1 MGKLLSTIQV
11 DAFRRDG
18 FLVVPDLVSADDCV
32 ALRERAMQLAEEH
45 VPSPEQA
52 TVFTADGKPQHTSD
66 DYFLTSGEKIRC
78 FFEKDAFDESGRLRS
93 QPHLSLN
100 KLGHA
105 MHDLDPV
112 FDSFSRT
119 PQLAAVASDIGMRDP
134 LLLQSMY
141 IFKQAHIGGEV
152 TCHTDHTYLWTEPR
166 SVVGFWFAIDD
177 ATRENGCMWAVPGGH
192 RLPVRTRSRLN
203 ESRTATVT
211 TCSTPSRIRSTISCA
226 SKPSAARLCCS
237 TVPCRT
243 CRRPTPA
250 TNRGTRTPS
259 TRSTARQTISTTTGC
274 SVPRSPCADSPA
286 TRPTMATLRF
296 SFGTMGSGKS
306 TLALQIHHNLSSR
319 GLRGLLI
326 TKLDR
331 DGAQV
336 TSRLGVSSPAVD
348 IGAAPSLVA
357 LARQHMP
364 LDFLVCDE
372 VQFYSVE
379 QCDELATIV
388 DDFGIDVYSF
398 GLITDFRGLLFDG
411 TKRMLEIADQRTEMQ
426 VEARC
431 WCGARARTTHDS

>member
-1 MGKLLSTIQV
+1 MGRFLSASQI

-18 FLVVPDLVSADDCV
+18 FLVVPDFVSADDCV

-211 TCSTPSRIRSTISCA
+211 DVLDPEPYPLDDLVCLEAKRGTLVLLDGAVPHL
-226 SKPSAARLCCS
+226 SAANTSDKPRHAYTIHAIDGAADYLDDNWLQ
-237 TVPCRT
+237 
-243 CRRPTPA
+243 RPTLP
-250 TNRGTRTPS
+250 
-259 TRSTARQTISTTTGC
+259 
-274 SVPRSPCADSPA
+274 
-286 TRPTMATLRF
+286 
-296 SFGTMGSGKS
+296 
-306 TLALQIHHNLSSR
+306 
-319 GLRGLLI
+319 LRGF
-326 TKLDR
+326 
-331 DGAQV
+331 
-336 TSRLGVSSPAVD
+336 SRN
-348 IGAAPSLVA
+348 
-357 LARQHMP
+357 
-364 LDFLVCDE
+364 
-372 VQFYSVE
+372 
-379 QCDELATIV
+379 
-388 DDFGIDVYSF
+388 
-398 GLITDFRGLLFDG
+398 
-411 TKRMLEIADQRTEMQ
+411 
-426 VEARC
+426 
-431 WCGARARTTHDS
+431 

>member
-1 MGKLLSTIQV
+1 MGKFLSAVQV
-11 DAFRRDG
+11 EAFRRDG
-18 FLVVPDLVSADDCV
+18 FLVVPDFVSADDCV

-66 DYFLTSGEKIRC
+66 NYFLTSGEKIRC

-211 TCSTPSRIRSTISCA
+211 DVLDPEPYPLDDLVCLEAKRGTLVLLDGAVPHL
-226 SKPSAARLCCS
+226 SAANTSDKPRHAYTIHAIDGAANYLDDNWLQ
-237 TVPCRT
+237 
-243 CRRPTPA
+243 RPTLP
-250 TNRGTRTPS
+250 
-259 TRSTARQTISTTTGC
+259 
-274 SVPRSPCADSPA
+274 
-286 TRPTMATLRF
+286 
-296 SFGTMGSGKS
+296 
-306 TLALQIHHNLSSR
+306 
-319 GLRGLLI
+319 LRGF
-326 TKLDR
+326 
-331 DGAQV
+331 
-336 TSRLGVSSPAVD
+336 SRN
-348 IGAAPSLVA
+348 
-357 LARQHMP
+357 
-364 LDFLVCDE
+364 
-372 VQFYSVE
+372 
-379 QCDELATIV
+379 
-388 DDFGIDVYSF
+388 
-398 GLITDFRGLLFDG
+398 
-411 TKRMLEIADQRTEMQ
+411 
-426 VEARC
+426 
-431 WCGARARTTHDS
+431 

>member
-1 MGKLLSTIQV
+1 MGKFLSAIQV
-11 DAFRRDG
+11 EAFRRDG
-18 FLVVPDLVSADDCV
+18 FLVVPDFVSADDCV

-211 TCSTPSRIRSTISCA
+211 DVLDPEPYPLDDLVCLEAKRGTLVLLDGAVPHL
-226 SKPSAARLCCS
+226 SAANTSDKPRHAYTIHAIDGAANYLDDNWLQ
-237 TVPCRT
+237 
-243 CRRPTPA
+243 RPTLP
-250 TNRGTRTPS
+250 
-259 TRSTARQTISTTTGC
+259 
-274 SVPRSPCADSPA
+274 
-286 TRPTMATLRF
+286 
-296 SFGTMGSGKS
+296 
-306 TLALQIHHNLSSR
+306 
-319 GLRGLLI
+319 LRGF
-326 TKLDR
+326 
-331 DGAQV
+331 
-336 TSRLGVSSPAVD
+336 S
-348 IGAAPSLVA
+348 
-357 LARQHMP
+357 HN
-364 LDFLVCDE
+364 
-372 VQFYSVE
+372 
-379 QCDELATIV
+379 
-388 DDFGIDVYSF
+388 
-398 GLITDFRGLLFDG
+398 
-411 TKRMLEIADQRTEMQ
+411 
-426 VEARC
+426 
-431 WCGARARTTHDS
+431 

>member
-1 MGKLLSTIQV
+1 MGKFLSAIQV

-18 FLVVPDLVSADDCV
+18 FLVVPDFVSADDCV

-211 TCSTPSRIRSTISCA
+211 DVLDPEPYPLDDLVCLEAKRGTLVLLDGAVPHL
-226 SKPSAARLCCS
+226 SAANTSDKPRHAYTIHAIDGAANYLDDNWLQ
-237 TVPCRT
+237 
-243 CRRPTPA
+243 RPTLP
-250 TNRGTRTPS
+250 
-259 TRSTARQTISTTTGC
+259 
-274 SVPRSPCADSPA
+274 
-286 TRPTMATLRF
+286 
-296 SFGTMGSGKS
+296 
-306 TLALQIHHNLSSR
+306 
-319 GLRGLLI
+319 LRGF
-326 TKLDR
+326 
-331 DGAQV
+331 
-336 TSRLGVSSPAVD
+336 SRN
-348 IGAAPSLVA
+348 
-357 LARQHMP
+357 
-364 LDFLVCDE
+364 
-372 VQFYSVE
+372 
-379 QCDELATIV
+379 
-388 DDFGIDVYSF
+388 
-398 GLITDFRGLLFDG
+398 
-411 TKRMLEIADQRTEMQ
+411 
-426 VEARC
+426 
-431 WCGARARTTHDS
+431 